1 MKLSLE
7 KLWSLNM
14 NEENKIGL
22 REETMRRLLIDWL
35 SKTKRSDYI
44 RLSYAFANVFRERD
58 ESCLNEE

>member
-1 MKLSLE
+1 
-7 KLWSLNM
+7 M

-44 RLSYAFANVFRERD
+44 RLIYAFANVFRERD
-58 ESCLNEE
+58 AI